1 MWPIASSVSR
11 SVESDLSWL
20 AREPSG
26 TPSRYLSVS
35 IPCASGENAMQPAPT
50 SVSVSSR
57 PSVSTQRLSIEYD
70 GWWMS
75 SGVPRS
81 REDPGRVAGE
91 LGGVRRDADVQRLAG
106 ADDRVE
112 RAHRLLERRRG
123 VRAVVVE
130 DVDVVEAHPPQGLV
144 EAGDEVLPGAA
155 DLAVRPRPHVP
166 AGLAG
171 DDQLVAQ
178 VRGSRRAGA
187 GRSSPRPRR
196 TAGRSCWPGRS
207 G

>member
-35 IPCASGENAMQPAPT
+35 IPWASGENAMQPAPT

-70 GWWMS
+70 GWWIS

-81 REDPGRVAGE
+81 PRIRAASRVSSGEYDEIPTYSALPERTMASSAPIVSSSGVEGSGR
-91 LGGVRRDADVQRLAG
+91 
-106 ADDRVE
+106 
-112 RAHRLLERRRG
+112 
-123 VRAVVVE
+123 
-130 DVDVVEAHPPQGLV
+130 
-144 EAGDEVLPGAA
+144 
-155 DLAVRPRPHVP
+155 
-166 AGLAG
+166 
-171 DDQLVAQ
+171 
-178 VRGSRRAGA
+178 
-187 GRSSPRPRR
+187 
-196 TAGRSCWPGRS
+196 WW
-207 G
+207 